1 MFQLKLPMA
10 TTDLNMLI
18 NSEDGVSH
26 DSLLAI
32 GISQS
37 SVDDAYKWLYRIHT
51 PFAKLVGDDYD
62 VTPINEFVET
72 LCGLWQL
79 RVLAHLGGAYLKN
92 LKDKL
97 LSTSKQENF
106 TTLEFAHAIY
116 NAMPKRADSLDPNI
130 IFQNANALINSTYNY
145 YHPLDITYPESSR
158 VSEEAIITVTLT
170 VYQMLAAMSY
180 IITQHLDSIGKSEIE
195 DALYFKKHFS
205 ALATAVEAEHIPPMY
220 PLLLLVDKINA
231 VLKNDRRNEIK
242 QRQNK
247 LGLRLI

>member
-32 GISQS
+32 GISQA
-37 SVDDAYKWLYRIHT
+37 SVEDAYKWLHQIHI
-51 PFAKLVGDDYD
+51 PFTKLVGDDYD
-62 VTPINEFVET
+62 VEPINEFAET

-79 RVLAHLGGAYLKN
+79 RVLAHLGGSYLKH
-92 LKDKL
+92 LKEKL
-97 LSTSKQENF
+97 LSASKQENF
-106 TTLEFAHAIY
+106 TTLEFARAIY
-116 NAMPKRADSLDPNI
+116 NAMPKHKDAMDPDF
-130 IFQNANALINSTYNY
+130 IFQSANSLVGGLFNY
-145 YHPLDITYPESSR
+145 YYPLHMTYPESGH
-158 VSEEAIITVTLT
+158 VSEEAIITVTMS

-180 IITQHLDSIGKSEIE
+180 VITQRLDSINASETE
-195 DALYFKKHFS
+195 DALYLKRQFS
-205 ALATAVEAEHIPPMY
+205 SLATAIEAEHIPPMY
-220 PLLLLVDKINA
+220 PLLLLVDKINT
-231 VLKNDRRNEIK
+231 VLKNHHRKEIK